1 MGIAGNIK
9 TNNNQIIGIL
19 WMILH
24 CFLISCV
31 VTIAKLLGQ
40 KGFAPMQIVFFHS
53 FVALIVLS
61 PFAIIKEGKNLIKTK
76 KFSLHLSRGVLG
88 VISLFFYFLA
98 LKSIPLTDGR
108 AIALFSPVIT
118 FIFAVIFFK
127 EKLDLKKGL
136 ALILSLIG
144 GYIIINP
151 AGVSFHIMSLLIL
164 VAMIMW
170 SIIDLIIKKLS
181 STESSV
187 KQLFYLTFFL
197 SLFSAPFAIYS
208 WKTPENS
215 LDIFL
220 LIFIGVIFLINSL
233 SVFLAI
239 KHADLTTLTPIDFS
253 GMIFTAILSYWVF
266 SEVIKINTLIGSV
279 IVFLSSLYLIY
290 QESRAGK
297 ELARISESNIQKE

>member
-1 MGIAGNIK
+1 MGASGDIK
-9 TNNNQIIGIL
+9 HNNQIIGIL

-31 VTIAKLLGQ
+31 VAIAKLLGQ
-40 KGFAPMQIVFFHS
+40 KGFHPMQIVFFHS
-53 FVALIVLS
+53 FVALLVLS
-61 PFAIIKEGKNLIKTK
+61 PFAIIKEGKSLMKTQ
-76 KFSLHLSRGVLG
+76 KFSLHLSRGILG
-88 VISLFFYFLA
+88 TISLFLYFLA
-98 LKSIPLTDGR
+98 LKFIPLTDGR

-118 FIFAVIFFK
+118 FIFAVIFIK

-136 ALILSLIG
+136 ALITSLIG
-144 GYIIINP
+144 GYIIVNP
-151 AGVSFHIMSLLIL
+151 TGVSFHVMSLLIL

-187 KQLFYLTFFL
+187 KQLFFLNFFL
-197 SLFSAPFAIYS
+197 SLFSLPFALYH
-208 WKTPENS
+208 WKTADNY

-220 LIFIGVIFLINSL
+220 LISIGIVFLINSL

-253 GMIFTAILSYWVF
+253 GMIFTAIISFFVF
-266 SEVIKINTLIGSV
+266 SEIIKINTLIGAV
-279 IVFLSSLYLIY
+279 IVFLSSLYLFY
-290 QESRAGK
+290 QEGKKAK
-297 ELARISESNIQKE
+297 ELAKISEGNIQKE